1 MVSRLFL
8 KEGTMNES
16 DKSMLSL
23 VINTLNSISVKGKD
37 NLDML
42 LGSIIALE
50 KLLNGEK
57 EDTEN
62 G

>member
-1 MVSRLFL
+1 MVSRPFL
-8 KEGTMNES
+8 KEDTMSES

-42 LGSIIALE
+42 LGSILALE

>member
-1 MVSRLFL
+1 MS
-8 KEGTMNES
+8 ES

-42 LGSIIALE
+42 LGSILALE